1 MKQDLRS
8 GTQLSEMIMH
18 PEPSSSAF
26 RRALLCLL
34 LVLSLCTNAEAQP
47 RDKISA
53 GALRFSSSGPLFL
66 AKERGYFEDEN
77 LDVDIVFFEAAPTIA
92 TAVASGDLTFGVTA
106 LTGALFNLAAHGQI
120 KLIAGQARE
129 EKGYPGNMILV
140 TRAEFDAG
148 VKRVEQLFNK
158 PFGLT
163 QIGSPSHYQLGQLA
177 QLHGVPLRSIP
188 VQPFQ
193 TLPNLVAALKAN
205 KVTWAI
211 IAPPIATNLLEAGD
225 VVRLANYSDFGTFQ
239 FGGVFA
245 TASTLQHRSD
255 AVRRFLRAYKRGLQD
270 YNLLNATN
278 AKSDPSWE
286 AKVKETA
293 ITIAK
298 YIYPNENPDT
308 MRKKV
313 HESAFYVDPD
323 GHIDTHEVA
332 EQIRWYFENGFIAQ
346 ELDATKIIRLE
357 FLD

>member
-1 MKQDLRS
+1 
-8 GTQLSEMIMH
+8 MIMH
-18 PEPSSSAF
+18 LDPGSSAF
-26 RRALLCLL
+26 RRALVCLL
-34 LVLSLCTNAEAQP
+34 LFLSLCSNAEAQP
-47 RDKISA
+47 RDKISV

-120 KLIAGQARE
+120 QLIAGQARE

-140 TRAEFDAG
+140 TRAAFDAG
-148 VKRVEQLFNK
+148 VIRVDQLFNK

-177 QLHGVPLRSIP
+177 RLHGVPLRSIP

-205 KVTWAI
+205 RVTWAI
-211 IAPPIATNLLEAGD
+211 IAPPVSTNLLEAGD
-225 VVRLANYSDFGTFQ
+225 VVRLANYSDFGSFQ

-270 YNLLNATN
+270 YNVLNDTN
-278 AKSDPSWE
+278 AKSDPRRE
-286 AKVKETA
+286 AQVKETA
-293 ITIAK
+293 VTIAK
-298 YIYPNENPDT
+298 YIYPNESPDT
-308 MRKKV
+308 VRKKV
-313 HESAFYVDPD
+313 HESAFYVDPE
-323 GHIDTHEVA
+323 GHIDTQEVA

-357 FLD
+357 FLN